1 MKPHEQIVVDE
12 KTALDE
18 KLSALDSFI
27 ASNPIHDTLSGND
40 QVRLARQLCA
50 MRDYSM
56 VLAERIEAFPK

>member
-1 MKPHEQIVVDE
+1 MKPHEQRVIDE
-12 KTALDE
+12 KNALDE

-27 ASNPIHDTLSGND
+27 ASNPIHDALPGNER
-40 QVRLARQLCA
+40 VRLLRQRSA